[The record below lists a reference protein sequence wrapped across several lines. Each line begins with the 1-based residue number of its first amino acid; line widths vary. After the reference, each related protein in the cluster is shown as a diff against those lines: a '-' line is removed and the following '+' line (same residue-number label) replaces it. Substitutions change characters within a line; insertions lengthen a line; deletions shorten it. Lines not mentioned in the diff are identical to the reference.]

1 MVMELKEAISKV
13 WENRK
18 YTPTSIKEAVSHLN
32 EEVAETMKALMKGED
47 EKAKRELEDAL
58 SCLLIAIK
66 MFDID
71 IDEAINR
78 QLYLMKVKS
87 EKEMIF
93 KKDKVEIFVNGKLR
107 GGWTIWGEED
117 LREAERLA
125 RDFNCSVK
133 YED

>member
-1 MVMELKEAISKV
+1 MELKEAVSKV

-18 YTPTSIKEAVSHLN
+18 YTPNDVKEAVSHLN
-32 EEVAETMKALMKGED
+32 EEVAEAMKALMKGED
-47 EKAKRELEDAL
+47 EKAKREIEDAL

-71 IDEAINR
+71 IDDAVNR

-87 EKEMIF
+87 EKVMIF
-93 KKDKVEIFVNGKLR
+93 KKDKVEIIVNGKLK

-125 RDFNCSVK
+125 KDFNCSVK

>member
-1 MVMELKEAISKV
+1 
-13 WENRK
+13 
-18 YTPTSIKEAVSHLN
+18 
-32 EEVAETMKALMKGED
+32 
-47 EKAKRELEDAL
+47 
-58 SCLLIAIK
+58 

-71 IDEAINR
+71 IDDAVNR

-87 EKEMIF
+87 EKVMIF
-93 KKDKVEIFVNGKLR
+93 KKDKVEILVNGKLK

-125 RDFNCSVK
+125 KDFNCSVK

>member
-1 MVMELKEAISKV
+1 MVMELKEAVSKV

-18 YTPTSIKEAVSHLN
+18 YTPNDIKEAVSHLN
-32 EEVAETMKALMKGED
+32 EEVAEAMKALMKGED
-47 EKAKRELEDAL
+47 EKAKREIEDAL
-58 SCLLIAIK
+58 SCILIAIK

-78 QLYLMKVKS
+78 QLYLMQIKNEKV
-87 EKEMIF
+87 MIF
-93 KKDKVEIFVNGKLR
+93 KKDKVEILVNGKLK

-125 RDFNCSVK
+125 KDFNCSIK

>member
-1 MVMELKEAISKV
+1 MELKEAVSKV

-18 YTPTSIKEAVSHLN
+18 YTPKDIKEAVSHLN
-32 EEVAETMKALMKGED
+32 EEVAEAMKALMKGED
-47 EKAKRELEDAL
+47 EKAKREIEDAL
-58 SCLLIAIK
+58 SCILIAIK

-71 IDEAINR
+71 IDDAVNR

-87 EKEMIF
+87 EKVMIF
-93 KKDKVEIFVNGKLR
+93 KKDKVEILVNGKLK

-125 RDFNCSVK
+125 KDFNCSVK

>member
-1 MVMELKEAISKV
+1 MVMELKEAVAVI
-13 WENRK
+13 WENKK
-18 YTPTSIKEAVSHLN
+18 YTPKDIKEAVSHLN
-32 EEVAETMKALMKGED
+32 EEVAEAMKALMKGED

-71 IDEAINR
+71 IDEAVNR
-78 QLYLMKVKS
+78 QLYLMRIKS

>member
-1 MVMELKEAISKV
+1 MVMELKEAVSKV

-18 YTPTSIKEAVSHLN
+18 YTPKDIKEAVSHLN
-32 EEVAETMKALMKGED
+32 EEVAEAMKALMKGED
-47 EKAKRELEDAL
+47 EKAKREIEDAL

-71 IDEAINR
+71 IDDAVNR

-87 EKEMIF
+87 EKVMIF
-93 KKDKVEIFVNGKLR
+93 KKDKVEILVNGKLK

-125 RDFNCSVK
+125 KDFNCSVK

>member
-1 MVMELKEAISKV
+1 MDMELKEAVSKV
-13 WENRK
+13 WDNRK
-18 YTPTSIKEAVSHLN
+18 YTPNDIKEAVSHLN
-32 EEVAETMKALMKGED
+32 EEVAETMKALIRGED
-47 EKAKRELEDAL
+47 EKAKREIEDAL
-58 SCLLIAIK
+58 SCILIAIK

-71 IDEAINR
+71 IDEAVNR

-93 KKDKVEIFVNGKLR
+93 KKDKVEIYVNGALK

-125 RDFNCSVK
+125 RDFNCNVK

>member
-1 MVMELKEAISKV
+1 MELKEAVSKV

-18 YTPTSIKEAVSHLN
+18 YTPRDIKEAVSHLN
-32 EEVAETMKALMKGED
+32 EEVAEAMKALMKGED
-47 EKAKRELEDAL
+47 EKAKREIEDAL

-71 IDEAINR
+71 IDDAVNR

-87 EKEMIF
+87 EKVMIF
-93 KKDKVEIFVNGKLR
+93 KKDKVEILVNGKLK

-125 RDFNCSVK
+125 KDFNCSVK

>member
-1 MVMELKEAISKV
+1 MVMELKEAVSKV

-18 YTPTSIKEAVSHLN
+18 YTPMDIKEAVSHLN
-32 EEVAETMKALMKGED
+32 EEVAEAMKALMKGEE
-47 EKAKRELEDAL
+47 EKAKREIEDAL
-58 SCLLIAIK
+58 SCMLIAIK

-93 KKDKVEIFVNGKLR
+93 KKDKVEIFVNGKLK

-125 RDFNCSVK
+125 KDFNCIIK